1 MMLLIIEKLNL
12 KKDMSDT
19 EKNIADFLL
28 NQGIK
33 INKYSTRNLAESTYT
48 SPATIIRLCKKLGF
62 KGFNDFKEQF
72 LKEIDYLNQ
81 QSGKVDVNFPFSKD
95 DTIMKVANNITNLY
109 EETIKDTLSLIQH
122 DSLQKAITLFKYC
135 RCIFIFSAGTALN
148 QAESF
153 KEKMLKIGKQ
163 VSISNNLNYQLYE
176 VGCLTTRDVAIII
189 SYSGETNKVLQ
200 VAMECQK
207 QSIPV
212 IAITSFGENSLTKYA
227 TCKLVTS
234 TKESMFQNLGD
245 FSTHV
250 SVNLILDILY
260 SSYFLLNYED
270 NYQKKLERT
279 QLLENL
285 RKSTNTIIMNNADE

>member
-1 MMLLIIEKLNL
+1 MLLIIEKLNL
-12 KKDMSDT
+12 KEAMSDT

-33 INKYSTRNLAESTYT
+33 ISKYSTRNLAESTYT